1 MSIVQLSDI
10 HLSGYMPRGQVRR
23 AVEMANEL
31 GADLAVVTGDFIT
44 SASDPLPDCIDE
56 IVSFVRRWEFGAA
69 TAITKSM
76 LRLKTLRSPFSPR
89 PE

>member
-1 MSIVQLSDI
+1 M
-10 HLSGYMPRGQVRR
+10 SGYMPRAQVRR

-56 IVSFVRRWEFGAA
+56 VRQLRAPLGFGAA
-69 TAITKSM
+69 TATTKFTPGRRTWRN
-76 LRLKTLRSPFSPR
+76 LFSPR
-89 PE
+89 PA